1 MHHKFEFGSS
11 VRVVR
16 NVRDDGTYP
25 GREIGD
31 LLVRRGSVGTVIEIG
46 TFLQDQVIYTVHF
59 LELDRI
65 VGCREEELND
75 ADEAWNPS
83 RFESRERVRATRSFA
98 VKGEVVAPVGTT
110 GEVLKVLR
118 DLPGGVHYQVIFPGH
133 VLCIPEA
140 SLESLTPAPETGT
153 TDVAA

>member
-1 MHHKFEFGSS
+1 MRYKFDFGSS

-25 GREIGD
+25 GRDIGD
-31 LLVRRGSVGTVIEIG
+31 LLVRRGSVGTVIEVG
-46 TFLQDQVIYTVHF
+46 TFLQDQIIYTVHF
-59 LELDRI
+59 LQLDRI
-65 VGCREEELND
+65 VGCREEELIG
-75 ADEAWNPS
+75 ADEPWNPS

-98 VKGEVVAPVGTT
+98 IRGQVVAPVGTI

-118 DLPGGVHYQVIFPGH
+118 DIPGDVHYEVSFPGH

-140 SLESLTPAPETGT
+140 SLESLTPATETGT
-153 TDVAA
+153 TDATA

>member
-1 MHHKFEFGSS
+1 MRYKFEFGSP
-11 VRVVR
+11 VRVIR

-25 GREIGD
+25 GRDIGD

-46 TFLQDQVIYTVHF
+46 TFLQDQIIYTVHF

-65 VGCREEELND
+65 VGCREEELIG

-83 RFESRERVRATRSFA
+83 RFESRERVRALRSFA
-98 VKGEVVAPVGTT
+98 VKGVVVAPAGTI
-110 GEVLKVLR
+110 GEVLRVLR
-118 DLPGGVHYQVIFPGH
+118 DMPGGVHYEVIFPGH

-140 SLESLTPAPETGT
+140 SLESLTPATETGNA
-153 TDVAA
+153 DAVA

>member
-1 MHHKFEFGSS
+1 MRYKFEFGTS

-25 GREIGD
+25 GRDIGD
-31 LLVRRGSVGTVIEIG
+31 LLVRRGSVGTVIEVG

-59 LELDRI
+59 LALDRI
-65 VGCREEELND
+65 VGCREEELIG
-75 ADEAWNPS
+75 ADEPWNPS
-83 RFESRERVRATRSFA
+83 RFESRERVRAMRSFA
-98 VKGEVVAPVGTT
+98 LRGEVVAPVGTI

-118 DLPGGVHYQVIFPGH
+118 DIPGGVHYEVSFPGH

-140 SLESLTPAPETGT
+140 SLESLTAATETGT
-153 TDVAA
+153 TDAAA